1 MRRSFKL
8 VVVLLKWLII
18 AGVLVETCSLLA
30 ITLSNYWI
38 YGQLRDGEPAR

>member
-18 AGVLVETCSLLA
+18 AGILMETCSLP
-30 ITLSNYWI
+30 LS
-38 YGQLRDGEPAR
+38 